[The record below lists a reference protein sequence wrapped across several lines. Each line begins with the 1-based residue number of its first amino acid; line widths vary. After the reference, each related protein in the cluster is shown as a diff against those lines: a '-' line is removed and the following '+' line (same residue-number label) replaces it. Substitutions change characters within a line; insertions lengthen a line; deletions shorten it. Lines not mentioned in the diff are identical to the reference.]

1 VTACNNLGVCPR
13 LLVSQWASGVVA
25 AMNWW
30 EQGSL
35 GLTYMNAPTWLH
47 HAFALIGRERISA
60 SEYIRELNKAKG

>member
-1 VTACNNLGVCPR
+1 
-13 LLVSQWASGVVA
+13 VVA